1 MLDAALPG
9 IAARYN
15 GRAIRNAWERYPWT
29 RGSYALFKPGQYAQ
43 FNGALDTPEGR
54 VHFAGEHTSA
64 DWQGYLN
71 GAVESGQRAGREVA
85 TALGVRMP
93 KAA

>member
-1 MLDAALPG
+1 MPG
-9 IAARYN
+9 IAAHYN

-29 RGSYALFKPGQYAQ
+29 RGSYALFKPGQYSA

-64 DWQGYLN
+64 AWQGYLN

-85 TALGVRMP
+85 AALGVKMP